1 MRFTLLA
8 LIGVVCLAYTYA
20 LAGAEAEEQ
29 YPDAPLNLLSLEMD
43 GNAHE
48 NEGLRQAR
56 QVWGGGYGRGLGW
69 AGGRGGWA
77 GGRGGWAGGRGG
89 LSGWGGRGGRWGGR
103 RWGGGW

>member
-20 LAGAEAEEQ
+20 LADIEAEEQ
-29 YPDAPLNLLSLEMD
+29 YPDAQLNLLSLEMD

-56 QVWGGGYGRGLGW
+56 QVWRGGYGRGLGW
-69 AGGRGGWA
+69 AGGRGGLSSW
-77 GGRGGWAGGRGG
+77 GGRGG
-89 LSGWGGRGGRWGGR
+89 LSSWGGRGGRWGGR